1 MYNRFRIKLRYFR
14 KMGKWLDLDN
24 PVTFNEKLQW
34 LKAYDHNPLYT
45 SIVDKQAVKKIIAD
59 KIGAEYIIP
68 TLAVYERPED
78 IDWEKLP
85 DRFVLKCTHDSGGV
99 VVCKEKD
106 KLDRKSALKKLSKHY
121 RRNYYYNKREW
132 PYKNIKPRIIAEA
145 YMEDRDGSGELK
157 DYKFFCFDGVPKMLF
172 VASDRHKK
180 TETKFDF
187 FDMDFNH
194 LPIINGHPNSD
205 VPPQKPASFEQMKKL
220 AAELSAGFPHVRV
233 DLYEIDGKIY
243 FGEMTLY
250 HYSGTV
256 PFEPEIWDTTMGE
269 WLKLPKHIL

>member
-145 YMEDRDGSGELK
+145 YMEDSDGSGELK
-157 DYKFFCFDGVPKMLF
+157 DYKFFCFGGVPKMLF

-180 TETKFDF
+180 VETKFDF

-194 LPIINGHPNSD
+194 LPIINGHPNSEI
-205 VPPQKPASFEQMKKL
+205 PPRKPATFEQMKKL
-220 AAELSAGFPHVRV
+220 AAELSAGYPHVRV
-233 DLYEIDGKIY
+233 DLYEINGKIY

-256 PFEPEIWDTTMGE
+256 PFEPESWDKVMGE
-269 WLKLPKHIL
+269 WIELPKQMR

>member
-1 MYNRFRIKLRYFR
+1 MYNRFRIKLRYLR

-45 SIVDKQAVKKIIAD
+45 SIVDKQEVKKIIAD
-59 KIGAEYIIP
+59 KIGSEYIIP

-78 IDWEKLP
+78 IDWDKLP
-85 DRFVLKCTHDSGGV
+85 ERFVLKCTHDSGGV

-106 KLDRKSALKKLSKHY
+106 QLDKKKALKKLSKHY
-121 RRNYYYNKREW
+121 KRNYYYNKREW

-187 FDMDFNH
+187 FDMDFKH

>member
-1 MYNRFRIKLRYFR
+1 MYNRFRIKLRYLR

-45 SIVDKQAVKKIIAD
+45 SIVDKQEVKKIIAD
-59 KIGAEYIIP
+59 KIGSEYIIP

-85 DRFVLKCTHDSGGV
+85 ERFVLKCTHDSGGV

-106 KLDRKSALKKLSKHY
+106 QLDRKKALKKLSKHY
-121 RRNYYYNKREW
+121 KRNYYYNKREW

-187 FDMDFNH
+187 FDMDFKH

>member
-1 MYNRFRIKLRYFR
+1 MYNRFRIKLRYLR

-45 SIVDKQAVKKIIAD
+45 SIVDKQEVKKIIAD
-59 KIGAEYIIP
+59 KIGSEYIIP
-68 TLAVYERPED
+68 TIAVYERPED

-85 DRFVLKCTHDSGGV
+85 ERFVLKCTHDSGGV
-99 VVCKEKD
+99 VVCKD
-106 KLDRKSALKKLSKHY
+106 KEQMDRKAALKKLKKHY
-121 RRNYYYNKREW
+121 KRNYYYNKREW
-132 PYKNIKPRIIAEA
+132 PYKNIKPRIIAET
-145 YMEDRDGSGELK
+145 YMEDTVGGGELK

-172 VASDRHKK
+172 IASDRHKK
-180 TETKFDF
+180 IETKFDF

-194 LPIINGHPNSD
+194 LPIINGHPNSE
-205 VPPQKPASFEQMKKL
+205 VTPEKPESFEQMKEL

-233 DLYEIDGKIY
+233 DLYEIDGRIF

-269 WLKLPKHIL
+269 WLKLPR

>member
-1 MYNRFRIKLRYFR
+1 MYNRFRIKLRYLR

-45 SIVDKQAVKKIIAD
+45 SIVDKQEVKKIIAD
-59 KIGAEYIIP
+59 KIGSEYIIP

-85 DRFVLKCTHDSGGV
+85 ERFVLKCTHDSGGV
-99 VVCKEKD
+99 VVCKDKD
-106 KLDRKSALKKLSKHY
+106 QLDRKKALKKLSKHY
-121 RRNYYYNKREW
+121 KRNYYYNKREW

-187 FDMDFNH
+187 FDMDFKH

-233 DLYEIDGKIY
+233 DLYEINGKIY

>member
-1 MYNRFRIKLRYFR
+1 MYNRFRIKLRYLR

-45 SIVDKQAVKKIIAD
+45 SIVDKQEVKKIIAD
-59 KIGAEYIIP
+59 KIGSEYIIP

-85 DRFVLKCTHDSGGV
+85 ERFVLKCTHDSGGV

-106 KLDRKSALKKLSKHY
+106 QLDRKKALKKLSKHY
-121 RRNYYYNKREW
+121 KRNYYYNKREW

-187 FDMDFNH
+187 FDMDFKH

-233 DLYEIDGKIY
+233 DLYEIEGKIY

>member
-1 MYNRFRIKLRYFR
+1 
-14 KMGKWLDLDN
+14 MGKWLDLDN

-45 SIVDKQAVKKIIAD
+45 CIVDKQEVKKIIAD
-59 KIGAEYIIP
+59 KIGSKYIIP
-68 TLAVYERPED
+68 TIAVYERPED

-85 DRFVLKCTHDSGGV
+85 ERFVLKCTHDSGGV
-99 VVCKEKD
+99 VVCKD
-106 KLDRKSALKKLSKHY
+106 KEQMDRKAAMKKLKKHY
-121 RRNYYYNKREW
+121 KRNYYYNKREW
-132 PYKNIKPRIIAEA
+132 PYKNIKPRIIAET
-145 YMEDRDGSGELK
+145 YMEDTVGGGELK

-172 VASDRHKK
+172 IASDRHKK

-194 LPIINGHPNSD
+194 LPIINGHPNSE
-205 VPPQKPASFEQMKKL
+205 VTPEKPESFEQMKEL

-233 DLYEIDGKIY
+233 DLYEIDGRIF

-269 WLKLPKHIL
+269 WLKLPR